1 MSTVD
6 KALGVLELFSEL
18 RTSVGLSEAAR
29 LLDRDKA
36 TVQRYLAALEAQGF
50 LEKDALSRAY
60 HLGPAVTRLA
70 VVREITYPI
79 ETAVKNVA
87 ARLVQDTGETTHVS
101 HIQDG
106 GLSSVCIVET
116 ALRNTRVYIDPSE
129 ILPLHVTASGI
140 AYLAQLPEDEADRLL
155 RYHFEHSRVQTHQ
168 TFESAKEQIRR
179 ATAQGYAVAEATFD
193 YDVVGMATHVRNAA
207 GVPCGA
213 VAVATPTTRFNAEVE
228 AKIAAFLLPSAEK
241 ISRIY
246 GAMPSGVQ
254 RAAE

>member
-6 KALGVLELFSEL
+6 KALGVLALFSETRMSL
-18 RTSVGLSEAAR
+18 GLSEAAR
-29 LLDRDKA
+29 LLDWDKA
-36 TVQRYLAALEAQGF
+36 TVQRYLASLEGQGF
-50 LEKDALSRAY
+50 LEKDPLTRAY

-70 VVREITYPI
+70 AVREITYPI

-87 ARLVQDTGETTHVS
+87 AKLVQDTGETTHIS

-106 GLSSVCIVET
+106 GLSCVCIVET

-129 ILPLHVTASGI
+129 VLPLHVTASGM
-140 AYLAQLPEDEADRLL
+140 AYLAQLPEAVADRLL
-155 RYHFEHSRVQTHQ
+155 RHQFKHHQIETLQTY
-168 TFESAKEQIRR
+168 ESAKAQIRR
-179 ATAQGYAVAEATFD
+179 AAARGYAVADATFD

-207 GVPCGA
+207 GEPCGS
-213 VAVATPTTRFNAEVE
+213 VAVATPTTRFNDEVE
-228 AKIAAFLLPSAEK
+228 AKIAAFLLPAAEK

-254 RAAE
+254 QAAE